1 MKHCT
6 NQQSA
11 IDNHQSI
18 SSRRRFLR
26 GAGITLALPLLQSLR
41 PAPARDPESPMPRR
55 MLLISNNLG
64 VLPKKFFPET
74 SGRDYELSTYLQD
87 LAEFRNDFTVISGL
101 SHPDVDGGHSTE
113 NCFLTAARGP
123 TKSGF
128 RNTISLDQF
137 AAERLGP
144 VTRFPTL
151 NLGVNI
157 DRANRSLSWTRDGVL
172 LPAEDSASAL
182 FRKMFVQG
190 DPSAVK
196 RQLHKLDERASIL
209 DTLLDD
215 TRHVRRALGRYDQK
229 RLDQYLTS
237 VREIEQQLGVARQWE
252 LRPKPTTDE
261 QPPRDIR
268 DQKQFFE
275 KFDLML
281 SMARLAFESDSTR
294 IITLMVDAFATPP
307 FKLHTDQ
314 NTTDGYHNLSHH
326 GQSESKVQQLIDAD
340 HQQMMLLHKLFSK
353 LAEAREGEDR
363 LLDRTM
369 ILFGSNMGD
378 ANTHDNTNLPILVAG
393 GGLSH
398 GQHLAFRRDH
408 NQPLCNLYVTML
420 QHLGVETE
428 SFGSSAGTLN
438 EIVK

>member
-1 MKHCT
+1 MMPRKL
-6 NQQSA
+6 N
-11 IDNHQSI
+11 
-18 SSRRRFLR
+18 RRRFLR
-26 GAGITLALPLLQSLR
+26 GAGVTLALPLLDSVHTVSAKQFEAR
-41 PAPARDPESPMPRR
+41 PPQR

-64 VLPKKFFPET
+64 VLPKPFFPEQT
-74 SGRDYELSTYLQD
+74 GRDYPLSPYLAD
-87 LAEFRNDFTVISGL
+87 LADFRKDFTVISGL

-157 DRANRSLSWTRDGVL
+157 DKANRSLSWTRDGVL
-172 LPAEDSASAL
+172 LPAEDSAPAL

-190 DPSAVK
+190 DHAAVE
-196 RQLHKLDERASIL
+196 RQLHRLDERGSVL
-209 DTLLDD
+209 DTLLND
-215 TRHVRRALGRYDQK
+215 TLQFRSKLGHEDRL

-237 VREIEQQLGVARQWE
+237 VRELEERLHTARQWE
-252 LRPKPTTDE
+252 LRPKPTTD
-261 QPPRDIR
+261 QPPPDDIR
-268 DQKQFFE
+268 DQKLFFE

-281 SMARLAFESDSTR
+281 SMARLALESDSTR
-294 IITLMVDAFATPP
+294 IVTLMVDAFATPV
-307 FKLHTDQ
+307 FKLHPDQ

-326 GQSESKVQQLIDAD
+326 GQSESKVQQLRDAD
-340 HQQMMLLHKLFSK
+340 HQQMALLRKLFGQ
-353 LAEAREGEDR
+353 LAETREGEDR

-393 GGLSH
+393 GGLKH
-398 GQHLAFRRDH
+398 GQHLAFKNDR
-408 NQPLCNLYVTML
+408 NKPLCNLFVSML
-420 QHLGVETE
+420 QHLGIEE
-428 SFGSSAGTLN
+428 EAFGSSTGSLN
-438 EIVK
+438 EITS